1 MISFLIN
8 ALKIIFLLG
17 FLVLIHEGGHFIVA
31 KLCKVRVNEF
41 AIGFGPTIWKKQG
54 KETKYA
60 LRLIPLGG
68 FVSMEGEE
76 ERSEKEG
83 SFTKASIPK
92 RIAIVAAG
100 GLVNI
105 IFGLIVY
112 FTIVSINGNN
122 ISTTIDY
129 VQNIDNSQVA
139 QMQAGDK
146 VIKINGKRVR
156 NIQNIYKQINKSE
169 GNNIELTINRDN
181 QIINLVVKP
190 MKDENTNSYY
200 IGIIFKQDENNFAN
214 NIYYGF
220 WDTVD
225 FSVSIIDNLKLLFTG
240 KVQTNQLMGPVRNI
254 RYGFKNERNT
264 RIYLYDS
271 INIIVIGSNKPFNFS
286 TIRWGKDTI
295 TYNRR
300 NKKKT
305 NETRDRINSTNVR
318 IWVVNNT
325 IIICNI

>member
-1 MISFLIN
+1 MISFLLN
-8 ALKIIFLLG
+8 AIKIIFLLG

-83 SFTKASIPK
+83 AFSKASIPK

-105 IFGLIVY
+105 LFGLIVY

-122 ISTTIDY
+122 ISTTIES
-129 VQNIDNSQVA
+129 VQNIENAQVSQI
-139 QMQAGDK
+139 QAGDQIIK
-146 VIKINGKRVR
+146 VNGKKVR
-156 NIQNIYKQINKSE
+156 NIQNIYKQINKAKGAE
-169 GNNIELTINRDN
+169 IELKIDRNGETKNI
-181 QIINLVVKP
+181 LVTP
-190 MKDENTNSYY
+190 MQDEKTKGYY
-200 IGIIFKQDENNFAN
+200 IGIILKQAENNFAN

-225 FSVSIIDNLKLLFTG
+225 FSISIIDNLKLLFTG
-240 KVQTNQLMGPVRNI
+240 KVQSDQLMGPVRNI
-254 RYGFKNERNT
+254 ASCFKNKRNA
-264 RIYLYDS
+264 RVYLYVS
-271 INIIVIGSNKPFNFS
+271 TNFTIIRCNKPSNIP
-286 TIRWGKDTI
+286 TIRWRENTI
-295 TYNRR
+295 FNNRR
-300 NKKKT
+300 NTKKA
-305 NETRDRINSTNVR
+305 NESRTRNENTNVR
-318 IWVVNNT
+318 ICSFNN
-325 IIICNI
+325 IISICNI